1 MAGLVPKTTSAEN
14 KLMWGLSYPR
24 VLGLVFTLVITTNMN
39 KYFIH
44 TYLQPIYIFTNLGF
58 YFLLTRKDTINPKK
72 LMAQGLLSFVL
83 QLLEPKRYLS
93 ILGSAFSKEKR
104 EKSSAAR
111 LYGKERNQN
120 EEQES

>member
-39 KYFIH
+39 QYFIH
-44 TYLQPIYIFTNLGF
+44 TYLQPIYIFINLGF
-58 YFLLTRKDTINPKK
+58 YFLLTRKDAINPKK

-83 QLLEPKRYLS
+83 RILEPKRYLS
-93 ILGSAFSKEKR
+93 ILGSAFSEERKETRSK
-104 EKSSAAR
+104 AR
-111 LYGKERNQN
+111 LQGKEDKPS
-120 EEQES
+120 EEQEG